1 MRLKEMRTEVEKNIN
16 TLQINTT
23 YLILQRKKVAS
34 KQEASMLG
42 SQIRKNRKDIAD
54 FQDFL
59 GFLNGFDGDFSL
71 LEEEASKEARDKKE
85 KPEGE
90 QAAQ

>member
-1 MRLKEMRTEVEKNIN
+1 MRLEEMRTEVEKNIN

-71 LEEEASKEARDKKE
+71 LEEEANKEARDKKE

-90 QAAQ
+90 QAAR